1 VTIPPRAQR
10 TPKPRRQLTP
20 LRILFHTVGLVSI
33 MAFAYF
39 AMQPPR
45 DPMMMGLA
53 IVVMILVGVDIIGG
67 ALDNNGWS
75 LTRAKRHGAE
85 STRRG

>member
-10 TPKPRRQLTP
+10 ISKPRRQLTP
-20 LRILFHTVGLVSI
+20 LRILFHTVGLVAI

-45 DPMMMGLA
+45 DLVMMGVA
-53 IVVMILVGVDIIGG
+53 ILVMILVGVDIIAGS
-67 ALDNNGWS
+67 LENNGWS
-75 LTRAKRHGAE
+75 I
-85 STRRG
+85 RRPSND